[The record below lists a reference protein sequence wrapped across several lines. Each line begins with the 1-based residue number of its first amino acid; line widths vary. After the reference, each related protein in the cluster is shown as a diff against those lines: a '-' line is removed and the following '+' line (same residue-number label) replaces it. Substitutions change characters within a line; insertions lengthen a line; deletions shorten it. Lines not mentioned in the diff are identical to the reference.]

1 MQVTRRSA
9 RVAQAAWAACSLM
22 PVKRERYQ
30 PSAFWTVRSAAEN
43 WLRKRR
49 LTSVSQSLATVSS
62 RKAPTW
68 TAQRPAASRVH
79 AKRESRIAFFGSH

>member
-9 RVAQAAWAACSLM
+9 RAAQAAWAAASLM

-30 PSAFWTVRSAAEN
+30 PSAFWTLRSAAVN

-49 LTSVSQSLATVSS
+49 LTSASQSRATASS
-62 RKAPTW
+62 RKAPT
-68 TAQRPAASRVH
+68 
-79 AKRESRIAFFGSH
+79 